1 MRRRYLSVWNAR
13 GHMTERKKKPTKP
26 KLTDAERSK
35 RFLDTAK
42 KVGASKDPKDF
53 TAALKRVVK
62 PKEK

>member
-1 MRRRYLSVWNAR
+1 
-13 GHMTERKKKPTKP
+13 MTERKKKPTKP